1 MVHPQRKTDDKAI
14 RAGERINSLFGVPL
28 GVRCVPV
35 AAASC
40 RRDRFPKRRDFEY
53 DSDMVVMDQ
62 QKKITDAISVDEAA
76 ELIGCSGAHVR
87 KLLRDGDLMGR
98 KISARIWVVSLR
110 AAKHFAH
117 HRPKLGRPPQS

>member
-1 MVHPQRKTDDKAI
+1 MHPQKKTDDIAI

-28 GVRCVPV
+28 GVRCVPA

-40 RRDRFPKRRDFEY
+40 RRSRFPKRRDFEY